1 MTSPVSWPSSVRPRW
16 ATPRSP
22 DRPSYGP
29 AIGRLAAAFGEPFMP
44 WQQAVADVGTEML
57 PDGSWAYGVVIV
69 HVQRQAGKTT
79 LFGPVACHRCLT
91 RPDAKAWLTAQT
103 GGDARDTWL
112 EVDKRVHRSP
122 LRALVTSRRAN
133 GTEAM
138 AFPNGATFRPFPPT
152 EEAMHG
158 KANELVAVDEGW
170 AFSDEAGTALEA
182 AITPTFTTTGGQ
194 LWIISAGGT
203 AKSAW
208 LLRHV
213 LAGRA
218 AAAAGVR
225 TGIAY
230 FEYGVD
236 DDTAAAIAAGLD
248 VEAGAD
254 AFEAAIEATLAAH
267 PAAGYTLRR
276 DALVSAA
283 RSMKPGEFLR
293 AYANHWTRAGER
305 IVPAALWDAGRRA
318 AWPPPEGGRLALGF
332 AASIDQRDAAIVA
345 AWRDGA
351 GGALRVDVID
361 ARAGIDWLAPRLVEL
376 AGRWRPAAI
385 GHDSAGP
392 ALDVADELSR
402 ARLSCELVP
411 TSTRDYAAACSALL
425 RAITTGTLEHPGQP
439 ALDGAVEAAARR
451 LVGDGLW
458 MWSRRTSSAS
468 IAPLEAATVAGWAFD
483 HAPAPAA
490 APLIVASRPRPPAAG
505 RPRPP
510 AARPRPRRA
519 S

>member
-1 MTSPVSWPSSVRPRW
+1 
-16 ATPRSP
+16 
-22 DRPSYGP
+22 
-29 AIGRLAAAFGEPFMP
+29 MP
-44 WQQAVADVGTEML
+44 WQRDVADVAHELL

-91 RPDAKAWLTAQT
+91 RQDVKVWLTAQT

-112 EVDKRVHRSP
+112 EVDKRVQRSALRDP
-122 LRALVTSRRAN
+122 LVKARRAN

-138 AFPNGATFRPFPPT
+138 TFPTGSTFRPFPPT

-170 AFSDEAGTALEA
+170 SFDDADGTALEA

-203 AKSAW
+203 ARSAW

-218 AAAAGVR
+218 AVENGVR
-225 TGIAY
+225 QGIAY

-236 DDTAAAIAAGLD
+236 DADAATIAAGLD
-248 VEAGAD
+248 PDAGVEA
-254 AFEAAIEATLAAH
+254 FERAVELTLAAH

-293 AYANHWTRAGER
+293 AYCNHWTRAGER
-305 IVPAALWDAGRRA
+305 VIPAPLWDAGRREV
-318 AWPPPEGGRLALGF
+318 WPAPDGRLALGF

-345 AWRDGA
+345 GWRDGA
-351 GGALRVDVID
+351 GAPIKLDVID
-361 ARAGIDWLAPRLVEL
+361 ARPGIDWLAPRVAELVE
-376 AGRWRPAAI
+376 RWRPAAI
-385 GHDSAGP
+385 GHDAAGP
-392 ALDVADELSR
+392 SLDVADQL
-402 ARLSCELVP
+402 ARQGIGPLIA

-425 RAITTGTLEHPGQP
+425 RHVMSGQLQHAGQP
-439 ALDGAVEAAARR
+439 ALDAAVDAAARR

-458 MWSRRTSSAS
+458 MWSRRTSSAT
-468 IAPLEAATVAGWAFD
+468 IAPLEAGTVALWAFD
-483 HAPAPAA
+483 HAPSPAA
-490 APLIVASRPRPPAAG
+490 APLIVASRPRPPAA
-505 RPRPP
+505 RPRS
-510 AARPRPRRA
+510 AAPRRRA